1 MLLAREGDG
10 RIVITAAKTY
20 GTRGIGIDINPERI
34 NEANENARKA
44 GVGLTQK
51 LSKTFIRLRE
61 ETANLQDFLDSDRPT
76 ILRKLTEI
84 ENKIDRL
91 LQQEQDDHLG

>member
-1 MLLAREGDG
+1 MLKLGKVGKDDLLYDLGSGDG

-51 LSKTFIRLRE
+51 LSKTFIPLCS
-61 ETANLQDFLDSDRPT
+61 LLLCGSLIDSDY
-76 ILRKLTEI
+76 TEEI
-84 ENKIDRL
+84 FCYTT
-91 LQQEQDDHLG
+91 H